1 MKWPEGHLKWFSASR
16 FTCGAKGEDMKNI
29 VFLVLALCVGGLLP
43 VQGSINAYL
52 GKSLNHPLQATFIS
66 FFGAILFLI
75 LLLVALNPPLPSVAQ
90 LKSTP
95 AFYYT
100 GGIYGV
106 IFVTTILMLAPRIG
120 IANTL
125 VATIV
130 GQLIVSVILDHFG
143 VFGLLRHPVNGFRL
157 LGCAGLMVSLYLIQ
171 KTS

>member
-1 MKWPEGHLKWFSASR
+1 MWAACCPSRDRLTPIWAKASTTRFRPRLSLFS
-16 FTCGAKGEDMKNI
+16 
-29 VFLVLALCVGGLLP
+29 
-43 VQGSINAYL
+43 
-52 GKSLNHPLQATFIS
+52 
-66 FFGAILFLI
+66 GAIIFLLI
-75 LLLVALNPPLPSVAQ
+75 LLIALNPPLPSVSQ

-125 VATIV
+125 VATII
-130 GQLIVSVILDHFG
+130 GQLIISVILDHFG
-143 VFGLLRHPVNGFRL
+143 VFGLLRHPINGFRL

-171 KTS
+171 KTG

>member
-1 MKWPEGHLKWFSASR
+1 MRNL
-16 FTCGAKGEDMKNI
+16 I
-29 VFLVLALCVGGLLP
+29 FLLLALCVGGLLP
-43 VQGSINAYL
+43 VQGAINAHL

-75 LLLVALNPPLPSVAQ
+75 ILLVALNPPLPSVSQ

-95 AFYYT
+95 AFYFT

-125 VATIV
+125 VATII
-130 GQLIVSVILDHFG
+130 GQLIISVILDHFG

-157 LGCAGLMVSLYLIQ
+157 LGCVGLMISLYLIQ
-171 KTS
+171 KSG

>member
-1 MKWPEGHLKWFSASR
+1 
-16 FTCGAKGEDMKNI
+16 MKNCI
-29 VFLVLALCVGGLLP
+29 FLFLALCVGGLLP
-43 VQGSINAYL
+43 VQGSLNAHL

-66 FFGAILFLI
+66 FFGAILVLF
-75 LLLVALNPPLPSVAQ
+75 LLLLALSPPLPSVSQ

-95 AFYYT
+95 AVYYT

-106 IFVTTILMLAPRIG
+106 VFVTTILMLAPRIG

-143 VFGLLRHPVNGFRL
+143 VFGLVRHPISGYRL
-157 LGCAGLMVSLYLIQ
+157 MGCAGLMVSLYLIQ
-171 KTS
+171 KAG

>member
-1 MKWPEGHLKWFSASR
+1 
-16 FTCGAKGEDMKNI
+16 MKNLLL
-29 VFLVLALCVGGLLP
+29 FLIAFAVGGLLP
-43 VQGSINAYL
+43 VQGSLNAHL

-66 FFGAILFLI
+66 FFGAIIVLVI
-75 LLLVALNPPLPSVAQ
+75 LLLALNPPLPSVAQ

-100 GGIYGV
+100 GGVYGV
-106 IFVTTILMLAPRIG
+106 IFVTAILMLAPRIG

-143 VFGLLRHPVNGFRL
+143 VFGLLRHPVNHFRL
-157 LGCAGLMVSLYLIQ
+157 LGCVGLVVSLYLIQ
-171 KTS
+171 KTG